1 MALIIGTRGS
11 QLALWQAHEVARHL
25 RCITEEEVEI
35 KVIST
40 RGDERLE
47 IALHSHTLSKGL
59 FTEELERELLS
70 GEIDFA
76 VHSLKDLPVEMA
88 AGLTLGAVLER
99 ANPADVVIAHP
110 SILSLDDLQGK
121 HIGTSSPRR
130 VGQLRAILGQNFRHS
145 PIRGNVQT
153 RIEKLRRGEYD
164 AIIMAAA
171 GIERLG
177 LEQEIAFYLPLST
190 MVPAPGQAAIGVQ
203 CAASN
208 AKALQL
214 AEQINHPQSAFET
227 WVERQM
233 LLELG
238 GGCALPFG
246 AFCQKLTNEEVSL
259 TIFYEE
265 AGGNASAQ
273 LKRKLQIADIQNQ
286 LSIFAQRLKGDK
298 PEESI

>member
-11 QLALWQAHEVARHL
+11 KLALWQAHEVQRHL
-25 RCITEEEVEI
+25 SSLTEENVEI

-76 VHSLKDLPVEMA
+76 VHSLKDLPVEMPE
-88 AGLTLGAVLER
+88 GLCLGAVLER
-99 ANPADVVIAHP
+99 ANPADVV
-110 SILSLDDLQGK
+110 LSNHSLESVQDLRGR

-130 VGQLRAILGQNFRHS
+130 VEQLKALFGNDFS
-145 PIRGNVQT
+145 YAPVRGNVQT
-153 RIEKLRRGEYD
+153 RIAKLRGGEFD

-177 LEQEIAFYLPLST
+177 LEEEIALYLPLST
-190 MVPAPGQAAIGVQ
+190 MLPAPGQAAIGVQ

-208 AKALQL
+208 TKALQL
-214 AEQINHPQSAFET
+214 AQQLNDPRSAFET
-227 WVERQM
+227 WVERQL

-238 GGCALPFG
+238 GGCSLPLGAL
-246 AFCQKLTNEEVSL
+246 CQKISDDVVSLSAFYRNEEGHTTAQVKRTLSVHHIQKELSTFASSL
-259 TIFYEE
+259 KKGSTEE
-265 AGGNASAQ
+265 
-273 LKRKLQIADIQNQ
+273 I
-286 LSIFAQRLKGDK
+286 
-298 PEESI
+298 